1 MLARIDVAAVAA
13 GGVGVVVLI
22 ELVEVLVGL
31 VELFCSDDS
40 LAEERVTLEG
50 GMNKYS
56 IQTRI

>member
-1 MLARIDVAAVAA
+1 MAA
-13 GGVGVVVLI
+13 GGVGVVVLR
-22 ELVEVLVGL
+22 ELFEVLVGL

>member
-1 MLARIDVAAVAA
+1 MLARIDVAAVVT

-22 ELVEVLVGL
+22 ELFEVLVGL